1 MTKQTTAEWAKDHSM
16 DYGDYPLV
24 IENEMP
30 KDFSIPN
37 HPEYFL
43 GKPWNNDVK
52 VEITSFRGISIG
64 AIHYYAKLIVN
75 QPNICCINENG
86 STSICGGYICEEWR
100 SMPKSVSANIGG
112 LWTIDALR
120 ELTQAEIDSDPS
132 RWDYYRAGEFTNC
145 FETKKEAIE
154 TAKKVAAFRFPGRK
168 ITIDDCTY

>member
-1 MTKQTTAEWAKDHSM
+1 MTEQTTAEWAKNHSM

-43 GKPWNNDVK
+43 GEPWNNDVK
-52 VEITSFRGISIG
+52 IEITSFRGISIG
-64 AIHYYAKLIVN
+64 AIHYYANICVN
-75 QPNICCINENG
+75 QPDICKVENG
-86 STSICGGYICEEWR
+86 QTLSCGGYICEEWKN
-100 SMPKSVSANIGG
+100 MPNSITDNYGG
-112 LWTIDALR
+112 FWHIDVR
-120 ELTQAEIDSDPS
+120 RPLTQAEIEADPN
-132 RWDYYRAGEFTNC
+132 RWRSYSPNDFTSS
-145 FETKKEAIE
+145 FESKKEAIE